1 MRRVPQTMSSNEDG
15 EPRRRLVIGDLVGA
29 GGWADVST
37 ATLEWLGSLLADEGV
52 DLMDATDAQLERG
65 TPVYVRVD
73 ADVVEVQRRMA
84 QRHIRRLPVVA
95 DGHLVGLI
103 DLLELA
109 QSEAVMEAANGQPP
123 GGGG

>member
-1 MRRVPQTMSSNEDG
+1 MRRVLPTASGS
-15 EPRRRLVIGDLVGA
+15 EPRGAVLIGDLVGA

-37 ATLEWLGSLLADEGV
+37 ATLEWLGALLADEGV
-52 DLMDATDAQLERG
+52 DLMHATDAQLERG
-65 TPVYVRVD
+65 TPVYVRAD

-95 DGHLVGLI
+95 DGHLVELI

-109 QSEAVMEAANGQPP
+109 QSQAVMDAANVQPP

>member
-15 EPRRRLVIGDLVGA
+15 EPRRRLVIGDLVGG